1 MQTKTKEFS
10 YINDSRKNS
19 LDKQINAFIKDKKLI
34 DIKYQVNET
43 DDWTAHRALVIYAD
57 NKDGEE

>member
-10 YINDSRKNS
+10 YISGLKEKS
-19 LDKQINAFIKDKKLI
+19 LDEQINDFIKDKKLI
-34 DIKYQVNET
+34 DIKYQVNEN

-57 NKDGEE
+57 NKDGDK